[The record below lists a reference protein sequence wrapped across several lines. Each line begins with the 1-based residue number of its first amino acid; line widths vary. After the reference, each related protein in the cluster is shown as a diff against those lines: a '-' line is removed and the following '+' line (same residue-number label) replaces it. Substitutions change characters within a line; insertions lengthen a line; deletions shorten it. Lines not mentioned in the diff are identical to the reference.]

1 MVVGFM
7 ASRTGRW
14 LRIVTG
20 SCLVLGGLRTGT
32 ARGAAV
38 ALLGLGPLVAAS
50 LDLVLLGPLFGL
62 PMRGSDIRRE
72 LGVTGEAS
80 LLNGHRR
87 ASSRCVSM
95 TLH

>member
-7 ASRTGRW
+7 ASRAGRW

-20 SCLVLGGLRTGT
+20 SCLVLGGLRAGT
-32 ARGAAV
+32 SRGAAV

-62 PMRGSDIRRE
+62 PMRGSEVRRE
-72 LGVTGEAS
+72 LGITEEAS
-80 LLNGHRR
+80 LLNGHQRR
-87 ASSRCVSM
+87 VTSRADM
-95 TLH
+95 LLH

>member
-1 MVVGFM
+1 M
-7 ASRTGRW
+7 
-14 LRIVTG
+14 TG
-20 SCLVLGGLRTGT
+20 SCLVLGGLRAGT

-62 PMRGSDIRRE
+62 PMRGSELRRE
-72 LGVTGEAS
+72 LGVAEDAS

-87 ASSRCVSM
+87 PSSRTNPM
-95 TLH
+95 LLH

>member
-7 ASRTGRW
+7 ASRAGRW

-20 SCLVLGGLRTGT
+20 SCLVVGGLRAGT
-32 ARGAAV
+32 SRGAAV

-62 PMRGSDIRRE
+62 PMRGSELRRK
-72 LGVTGEAS
+72 LGMPEASS
-80 LLNGHRR
+80 LLNGHGR
-87 ASSRCVSM
+87 AASRINPM
-95 TLH
+95 LLH

>member
-20 SCLVLGGLRTGT
+20 SCLVLGGLRAGS
-32 ARGAAV
+32 AKGAGL

-50 LDLVLLGPLFGL
+50 LDLVLMGPLFGL
-62 PMRGSDIRRE
+62 PMRGEDIRRE
-72 LGVTGEAS
+72 LGVNEEAS

-87 ASSRCVSM
+87 AASSRAAM
-95 TLH
+95 LLH